1 MPSSNTFS
9 SDTSGPVLSEEYW
22 QALLSQGEQPAA
34 AAGAPPPS
42 PRLDAPGMLV
52 ARLGPRRSETQW
64 AQLQQWMDEGQ
75 AFDAPVIGCNKG
87 GLLVRVAEGLGFVP
101 ASQLTVLPRS
111 LGTPELRGDLEAM
124 VGQNLRLRLIEVD
137 PARDR
142 VICSERATQWQD
154 KPADLGR
161 LGRLRD
167 RLGDEV
173 EGVVR
178 SVCDFGVF
186 VDLDGIDGLIHIS
199 ELSWQRVRHPQ
210 DIAKPGQSLRVKIL
224 NVDLEARRVGLSLKR
239 LHADPWRVVA
249 ERYHTGDIIEATV
262 TNVVQFG
269 AFAQVDE
276 GVEGLI
282 HISELSAAAFNAAQ
296 DVVQEGQRV
305 KVRILHINPAER
317 RLGLSIRAA
326 G

>member
-1 MPSSNTFS
+1 MPSSNTLS
-9 SDTSGPVLSEEYW
+9 SDPNGATLSEAYW
-22 QALLSQGEQPAA
+22 QALLAQGEQVPPVPPAA
-34 AAGAPPPS
+34 TP
-42 PRLDAPGMLV
+42 
-52 ARLGPRRSETQW
+52 ARSELATGLGTRIGPRRSEAQW
-64 AQLQQWMDEGQ
+64 AQLAAWMAEGRL
-75 AFDAPVIGCNKG
+75 FDAPVIGCNKG

-101 ASQLTVLPRS
+101 ASQLAVLPTS
-111 LGTPELRGDLEAM
+111 LGTPDLRGDLESM
-124 VGQNLRLRLIEVD
+124 VGRNLQLRLIEVD

-142 VICSERATQWQD
+142 VICSERATQWQE
-154 KPADLGR
+154 KPVGEDR
-161 LGRLRD
+161 LGLLRD

-186 VDLDGIDGLIHIS
+186 VDLDGVDGLIHIS

-210 DIAKPGQSLRVKIL
+210 DIVKPGQALRVKIL
-224 NVDLEARRVGLSLKR
+224 NVDLQARRVGLSLKR
-239 LHADPWRVVA
+239 LFADPWQVVA
-249 ERYHTGDIIEATV
+249 ERYHTGDLIEATV

-282 HISELSAAAFNAAQ
+282 HISELSASTFNAAQ
-296 DVVQEGQRV
+296 DVVHEGQRIR
-305 KVRILHINPAER
+305 VRILHINPVER